1 MQKVRIAMI
10 GAGAHASSVHYPS
23 ISSIE
28 HAEITSVCDLDR
40 ERLKEIGEKYRIQ
53 RLYTDYR
60 EMLDKEELDA
70 IYVIMP
76 PHHLY
81 DIVIDC
87 LKENLNVF
95 IEKPPGV
102 TTNQIR
108 SLSWFAQKHRC
119 KTMVGFNRRFIPLM
133 RTVKA
138 IVEKRGPI
146 NQCVSEFYKN
156 INSEEPPYYR
166 GAVDVLTSD
175 VIHAVDALRWM
186 GGAEVREVRSSVRK
200 LSADYHNSFN
210 AIVSFTNGTV
220 GILMANWVAGSRI
233 HTFQMHS
240 RGISAFI
247 NPNDKASI
255 YSDNKAEPE
264 VISTFDAAGGSREP
278 HRYYGFFDEN
288 RHFVECL
295 LQEIEPE
302 TCFSDAAKTMELVD
316 LIYKNSIE

>member
-1 MQKVRIAMI
+1 MQKVRISII

-28 HAEITSVCDLDR
+28 HAEIASVCDANQ
-40 ERLKEIGEKYRIQ
+40 ERLKTIGEKYRVEK
-53 RLYTDYR
+53 LYADYR
-60 EMLDKEELDA
+60 EMLEKEEPDA
-70 IYVIMP
+70 VYVIMP
-76 PHHLY
+76 PHQLY
-81 DIVIDC
+81 DIVVDC

-108 SLSWFAQKHRC
+108 SLSWFAEKYRC

-133 RTVKA
+133 RLSKT
-138 IVEKRGPI
+138 IVEKKGPI
-146 NQCVSEFYKN
+146 NQCVSEFYKHV
-156 INSEEPPYYR
+156 SSDEPPYYR

-186 GGAEVREVRSSVRK
+186 GGGEVKEVRSSVRK
-200 LSADYHNSFN
+200 LSANYHNSFN
-210 AIVSFTNGTV
+210 ALVSFANGAL

-233 HTFQMHS
+233 HIFEMHS
-240 RGISAFI
+240 KGVSAFI

-255 YSDNKAEPE
+255 YSDNKTEPE
-264 VISTFDAAGGSREP
+264 VLSTFDAAGGSREP
-278 HRYYGFFDEN
+278 HRYYGFYDEN

-295 LQEIEPE
+295 LQEKEPE
-302 TCFSDAAKTMELVD
+302 TCFSDATKTMELVD